1 MAQDSE
7 NDDVDLKALRPL
19 GKFDATY
26 FLPVIARL
34 SSTYLEVSNDKKD
47 EVSSYFSILY

>member
-1 MAQDSE
+1 MLTKSQDSE
-7 NDDVDLKALRPL
+7 SDEVDVTALRPL

-34 SSTYLEVSNDKKD
+34 SSTYLEVSKDKRD
-47 EVSSYFSILY
+47 EV